1 MGQFVSEN
9 WPMWRGAGGQSTG
22 GPPAVTSSTDLLHS
36 GLYPFVESLAKLCQL
51 PMHYI
56 PQSGWVPRSLFVSCG
71 ESFLGKRYWS
81 KVPCSGGTDRA
92 D

>member
-36 GLYPFVESLAKLCQL
+36 GLYPFVESLAKLCKVTHAL
-51 PMHYI
+51 YSTKRVGAEEFI
-56 PQSGWVPRSLFVSCG
+56 CLLRRKLSREKVLEQSALQ
-71 ESFLGKRYWS
+71 
-81 KVPCSGGTDRA
+81 
-92 D
+92 